1 MKYAYPALISWS
13 EEDKVY
19 YVTFPDIEGCFTD
32 GASLPEAIE
41 NAGDV
46 LNLMLWTMEHEGEA
60 IPKASAMG
68 DVKKTKDT
76 DIVTLVAADTVAY
89 QEVIDRENNPIKYA
103 REKAGLNIKKLA
115 ELLGAPYRTVQ
126 DWNAGRRM
134 PPEWVQRLIIEK
146 IESVQ

>member
-19 YVTFPDIEGCFTD
+19 YVTFPDIEGGFTD

-46 LNLMLWTMEHEGEA
+46 LNLMLWTMEHEGKA
-60 IPKASAMG
+60 IPSASAMS

-76 DIVTLVAADTVAY
+76 DIITLVAADTVAY
-89 QEVIDRENNPIKYA
+89 QEVMDRENNPIKYA

-146 IESVQ
+146 IESVH